1 MSIENLSEGKLPYNY
16 KKLKRM
22 KNLGII
28 PEENNINSEYE
39 KSNEHSTKVENKHN
53 ISFTNYSI
61 NIKNISFNKEI
72 DMDNNDSSFKYK
84 TQKSFFDKKLFYD
97 LMNEENIKNEE
108 SNNNIS
114 SSNEKHNK
122 RKSEDIIILN
132 SGKKQNELIKL
143 ISTNKSDI
151 IGNENYTKN
160 INLNIN
166 INNNI
171 QYEIEKNK
179 EKEEENSSDLNQS
192 LNSLI
197 KIAEKNCLYFS
208 DTLKQDNNKD
218 KGKELKKSKDDNKLI
233 KVKKNKSKIN
243 KENINLALY
252 NNPIIEKVERN
263 TIKSKKN
270 EISQIQ
276 EEKINKINNNIKTT
290 NLIPK
295 GNISNIKD
303 KIYNKKKSIPKN
315 ISIKNYRNLSHKSK
329 ESEDIKKIY
338 KRVKNNSK
346 NVLSIGKRNDNSKEK
361 KEEDII
367 ENKTNKNIIYEYK
380 KPSFKK
386 EKMNSLNHQGYNRNT
401 FNDINSK
408 KIQNNKIVMSKK
420 FFEMNISL
428 DNFNQ
433 KLHNFENSLD
443 ESSNKIYKRP
453 TVFIN
458 QTKKVKSLEK
468 IKSEKDLFN
477 HYSSRQK
484 KKLQF
489 KKNLQ
494 RAKTNINNN
503 IDENEIKQENTYIK
517 KNLQNHANLSL
528 NNGIKEDINNLNT
541 PLYSY
546 NNNNTNQNFYINKK
560 SRNEYKERN
569 TINSY
574 NISEYNLKKYEDI
587 YDNSQTKTMLNNNSI
602 NLSIKLGD
610 LLILEEKLCDIILA
624 LKKNKRAEN
633 QCLDFFISFYNF
645 GIYKQIEKFFDND
658 VDEEI
663 VRLFFNYKLISI
675 LLCYKFTKN
684 NVIIDISQFLEILQ
698 LCHRNL
704 INIYEQILNRIANIN
719 LNINNIWL
727 KKLDDIINYSKKS
740 SEQIFQTENNIFSLI
755 EKINFNTNS
764 LIKKLKNI
772 LYYNKYQDKTI
783 IVNFIQSLNQ
793 KTYEEIYY
801 FFKQYIYT
809 IDNQD
814 SSILPQIYKPI
825 HPEMQNQNYPY
836 IKIMNKKRYTLI
848 LDLNETLI
856 SLKCTDNSRGVIRVR
871 PYLYEFLDIIKQNF
885 ELIIFTGSTENYTK
899 SIIGALER
907 NKKYFDFI
915 FCRQYLVKCGDYYL
929 KDLSKIGRP
938 LDSTI
943 IIDNNPEN
951 YKLQKENGIYI
962 QPFWGDNNDDNA
974 LYYLIYILNNIANEK
989 IDVRDGLSK
998 YRDEI
1003 VSKVSASIV

>member
-28 PEENNINSEYE
+28 PEENNNNSEYE
-39 KSNEHSTKVENKHN
+39 KSNEYSTKIENKQN

-61 NIKNISFNKEI
+61 NIKNISFNKETDI
-72 DMDNNDSSFKYK
+72 DNNDSLFKYK

-97 LMNEENIKNEE
+97 IMNEENIKNEE

-114 SSNEKHNK
+114 SSNEKHSK

-132 SGKKQNELIKL
+132 SGKKQSELIKL
-143 ISTNKSDI
+143 ISTNNSDK

-179 EKEEENSSDLNQS
+179 EKEEESNDLNQS

-208 DTLKQDNNKD
+208 DTLQADNNKD
-218 KGKELKKSKDDNKLI
+218 KGKDIKESKDDGKLI

-252 NNPIIEKVERN
+252 NNPIFKKVEN
-263 TIKSKKN
+263 NKIKAKKN
-270 EISQIQ
+270 EINHIQ
-276 EEKINKINNNIKTT
+276 EEKINKSNNNIKTT

-346 NVLSIGKRNDNSKEK
+346 NVLSIGKKKDNSKEK
-361 KEEDII
+361 KEE
-367 ENKTNKNIIYEYK
+367 ENIDNNINKNIIYEYQK
-380 KPSFKK
+380 SKK

-408 KIQNNKIVMSKK
+408 KIQNNKIEMTKK
-420 FFEMNISL
+420 FFEVNISL

-443 ESSNKIYKRP
+443 EGVNKIYKRP

-477 HYSSRQK
+477 NHSSRQK
-484 KKLQF
+484 KKLKF

-503 IDENEIKQENTYIK
+503 INENGIKQENTYIK
-517 KNLQNHANLSL
+517 KNLLNHANLSL
-528 NNGIKEDINNLNT
+528 NNDIKNDINNLNS

-546 NNNNTNQNFYINKK
+546 KNNNTNQNFYVNKK

-587 YDNSQTKTMLNNNSI
+587 YNNSQTKIMFNNNSI
-602 NLSIKLGD
+602 NLTIKLGD

-663 VRLFFNYKLISI
+663 VRLFFNYKLITI

-684 NVIIDISQFLEILQ
+684 NEISDISPFLEILQ

-704 INIYEQILNRIANIN
+704 INVYEQIINRIANMN
-719 LNINNIWL
+719 LNVNNIWI
-727 KKLDDIINYSKKS
+727 KKLDEIINYSKKS
-740 SEQIFQTENNIFSLI
+740 SEQMFQTENNIFSLI

-783 IVNFIQSLNQ
+783 IVNFIQNLNQ
-793 KTYEEIYY
+793 KTFEEIYY
-801 FFKQYIYT
+801 FFKEYIYI
-809 IDNQD
+809 IDNPEG
-814 SSILPQIYKPI
+814 SILPQIYKPI

-836 IKIMNKKRYTLI
+836 IKTMNKKRYTLI

-856 SLKCTDNSRGVIRVR
+856 SLKYTDNSKGLIRVR

-885 ELIIFTGSTENYTK
+885 ELIIFTGSTENYSK

-907 NKKYFDFI
+907 KKKYFDFI
-915 FCRQYLVKCGDYYL
+915 FCRQYLVKCGDCYL

-962 QPFWGDNNDDNA
+962 KPFWGDNSDDNA

-989 IDVRDGLSK
+989 LDVRDGLAK
-998 YRDEI
+998 YKDDI
-1003 VSKVSASIV
+1003 VFKISASIV